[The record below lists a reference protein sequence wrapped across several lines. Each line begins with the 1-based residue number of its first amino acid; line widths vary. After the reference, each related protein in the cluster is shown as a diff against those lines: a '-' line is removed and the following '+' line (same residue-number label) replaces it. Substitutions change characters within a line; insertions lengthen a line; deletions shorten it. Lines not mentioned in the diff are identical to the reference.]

1 MRLQPVA
8 NGAKEQMIEVG
19 RRLWQRG
26 MVAANDGNLS
36 CRLGEGFLI
45 SRSGVSKGFL
55 FPDDIIELDS
65 SWTKLAGSGNVSSEF
80 QLHQAIFAAYP
91 EVKAI
96 VHAHPPYAT
105 AYALS
110 EADLNDCPLE
120 EIRIQLG
127 VVARLP
133 YAPAGSREVAE
144 LAAAGMAGARV
155 GLMLRHGAV
164 AVGVDLMEAYLRME
178 ALEQAAKIAWLARD
192 LK

>member
-1 MRLQPVA
+1 MQRAAVSDKKAQI
-8 NGAKEQMIEVG
+8 IEVG

-36 CRLGEGFLI
+36 CRQDTGFLI
-45 SRSGVSKGFL
+45 TRSGVSKGFL
-55 FPDDIIELDS
+55 LPEDILELDNE
-65 SWTKLAGSGNVSSEF
+65 WQKLAGEGLISSEYK
-80 QLHQAIFAAYP
+80 LHQALYAAYP
-91 EVKAI
+91 EVRAI

-127 VVARLP
+127 RIARLP
-133 YAPAGSREVAE
+133 FAPAGSREVAE
-144 LAAAGMAGARV
+144 LAAAGMAGARA

-164 AVGVDLMEAYLRME
+164 TVGEDILQAYFRME
-178 ALEQAAKIAWLARD
+178 ALEQAAQIAWLALNLR
-192 LK
+192 